1 MDNSNNNQYNVED
14 ITINANNAN
23 NANNTNNANNDCL
36 ICLEGTI
43 IEIKDNNHLI
53 NENTIMVN
61 SVPFLT
67 KTCICD
73 YPVHYK
79 CIEKWIESNSIC
91 PICRNPISNVLNN
104 KIILKRNTEL
114 QCRQQ
119 YQQQEQSI
127 LMIDEESFLIPDND
141 NMYIL
146 HNNNKSN
153 YKKGLRVIII
163 VICIMICLMIINN
176 YIYQFTV

>member
-1 MDNSNNNQYNVED
+1 MDNSNNSQYNIEV
-14 ITINANNAN
+14 ITINDNKDNNMN
-23 NANNTNNANNDCL
+23 NNCL

-43 IEIKDNNHLI
+43 IEIKDNNKLI

-127 LMIDEESFLIPDND
+127 LMIDEKSFLIPDND

-146 HNNNKSN
+146 HNNKSN
-153 YKKGLRVIII
+153 YKKCLRVIIM

>member
-23 NANNTNNANNDCL
+23 NDCL

-43 IEIKDNNHLI
+43 IEIKDNNQLI

-153 YKKGLRVIII
+153 YKKCLRVISM
-163 VICIMICLMIINN
+163 VICIMICLMIINS

>member
-1 MDNSNNNQYNVED
+1 MDNSFNTQYNVED
-14 ITINANNAN
+14 IP
-23 NANNTNNANNDCL
+23 TNDNNDNNDNNNCL

-43 IEIKDNNHLI
+43 IEIKDNNNLI

-73 YPVHYK
+73 YHVHYK

-91 PICRNPISNVLNN
+91 PICRNPISNLLNN
-104 KIILKRNTEL
+104 KMVLKRSTEVH
-114 QCRQQ
+114 C
-119 YQQQEQSI
+119 QQQEQSI

-153 YKKGLRVIII
+153 YKKCLRVIIM
-163 VICIMICLMIINN
+163 VICFIICLMIINN

>member
-1 MDNSNNNQYNVED
+1 MDNSFNNQYNVED
-14 ITINANNAN
+14 IT
-23 NANNTNNANNDCL
+23 TNDNNDNNNCL

-73 YPVHYK
+73 YHVHYK

-91 PICRNPISNVLNN
+91 PICRNQI
-104 KIILKRNTEL
+104 
-114 QCRQQ
+114 
-119 YQQQEQSI
+119 
-127 LMIDEESFLIPDND
+127 
-141 NMYIL
+141 
-146 HNNNKSN
+146 
-153 YKKGLRVIII
+153 
-163 VICIMICLMIINN
+163 
-176 YIYQFTV
+176 

>member
-1 MDNSNNNQYNVED
+1 MDNSNNNQYNIED
-14 ITINANNAN
+14 ITIND
-23 NANNTNNANNDCL
+23 NNDNNDNNMNNNCL

-43 IEIKDNNHLI
+43 IEIKDNNKLI

-79 CIEKWIESNSIC
+79 CIEKWIESNSVC

-104 KIILKRNTEL
+104 KIVLKRNKEL

-119 YQQQEQSI
+119 PQQRI
-127 LMIDEESFLIPDND
+127 LMNDEESLLIPDND

-146 HNNNKSN
+146 HHNHNHNHNSN
-153 YKKGLRVIII
+153 YKKCVRVIIM

>member
-23 NANNTNNANNDCL
+23 NDCL

-43 IEIKDNNHLI
+43 IEIKDNNQLI

-153 YKKGLRVIII
+153 YKKGLRVISM
-163 VICIMICLMIINN
+163 VICIMICLMIINS

>member
-1 MDNSNNNQYNVED
+1 MDNSFNNQYNVED
-14 ITINANNAN
+14 IT
-23 NANNTNNANNDCL
+23 TNDNNDNNNCL

-43 IEIKDNNHLI
+43 IEIKDNNQSI

-104 KIILKRNTEL
+104 KMVLKRYTDL

-163 VICIMICLMIINN
+163 VICIIICLMIINN
-176 YIYQFTV
+176 YIYTFPI